1 MSDATMFMEHMG
13 TVVIAWQWLKMATT
27 AKTALVTGNTK
38 FNVDFYENKIH
49 TMKFY
54 YKYELPKIAGLKV
67 TLMHPDSLTI
77 VEEEKNIF
85 A

>member
-1 MSDATMFMEHMG
+1 
-13 TVVIAWQWLKMATT
+13 MATT
-27 AKTALVTGNTK
+27 AKTALVTGNTTYSSS
-38 FNVDFYENKIH
+38 FYENKIH

-54 YKYELPKIAGLKV
+54 FKYELPKIAGLKV